1 MRKITLY
8 ILYLVIAFSIYH
20 TIRDV
25 LQIVGIRHLLVDI
38 MGKQK
43 HNWCK
48 PLCDYYTFPW
58 ELFVFFGSVLILK
71 RDEFGLL
78 GKIIL
83 FSFILWPM
91 VLILNWL
98 LG

>member
-1 MRKITLY
+1 MKKTTRY

-25 LQIVGIRHLLVDI
+25 LQIAGIHHFLVDI
-38 MGKQK
+38 MGEQK

-58 ELFVFFGSVLILK
+58 ELFVFFGSVYILK

-83 FSFILWPM
+83 FSFILWPT
-91 VLILNWL
+91 VLFLNWL